1 MTVHRLC
8 PRWLTPVIVAL
19 ATLVAACGGGDD
31 TSSDTTAPAPASPST
46 TATTVAPTTTSTVPT
61 TTTTVYQG
69 PVAPLTGLPPAGD
82 VDLARPA
89 LVLKIDNH
97 LDARP
102 QTGIEQADLVF
113 DIRAEGVTRFFT
125 VFHSETP
132 EVVGPVRSSR
142 TSDFDLLRGFDY
154 PLYGS
159 SGGNDYVMQ
168 AVKDLPV
175 QAVTNYSRNE
185 YFRDSKRPA
194 PHNLM
199 INPAKLWALANDK
212 VQTPKPWFAYRLP
225 TEALPAGAVAAP
237 GPVTITFTGTPVVGY
252 TWDEAAQGWKRTQ
265 DGAPHTVTA
274 GGQLAPTNV
283 VVMETSYKTSPADTK
298 SPEVVS
304 VGTGKAIVLT
314 AGHIITGTWSRPSAT
329 DKPTLVDES
338 GAPIALTPGRT
349 WIEMPQPGQTT
360 W

>member
-1 MTVHRLC
+1 MV
-8 PRWLTPVIVAL
+8 VAL

-31 TSSDTTAPAPASPST
+31 TAASTSAPAPASPST
-46 TATTVAPTTTSTVPT
+46 TASTVAPTTTSTAPT
-61 TTTTVYQG
+61 TVTTAYQG

-82 VDLARPA
+82 VDLSRPA

-97 LDARP
+97 PDARP
-102 QTGIEQADLVF
+102 QTGIELADIVF
-113 DIRAEGVTRFFT
+113 DIRAEGVTRFFA
-125 VFHSETP
+125 VFHSQTP
-132 EVVGPVRSSR
+132 NPAGPVRSSR
-142 TSDFDLLRGFDY
+142 TSDFDLLRGFDH

-168 AVKDLPV
+168 TVKDLPI
-175 QAVTNYSRNE
+175 QAVTNYTRKE

-199 INPAKLWALANDK
+199 IDANKLWALANDT
-212 VQTPKPWFAYRLP
+212 VQTPKPWFAYRLAA
-225 TEALPAGAVAAP
+225 EALPAGAVAAP
-237 GPVTITFTGTPVVGY
+237 GPVTITFTGSPVVGY

-274 GGQLAPTNV
+274 GGQLAPANV
-283 VVMETSYKTSPADTK
+283 VVLETTYKTSPADTK

-304 VGTGKAIVLT
+304 VGSGKAIVLT
-314 AGHIITGTWSRPSAT
+314 AGRIITGTWSRPAAT

-349 WIEMPQPGQTT
+349 WVEMPQAGQTT

>member
-1 MTVHRLC
+1 MILHRLG

-19 ATLVAACGGGDD
+19 ATVAAACGGGD
-31 TSSDTTAPAPASPST
+31 TSADTTAPAPASPST
-46 TATTVAPTTTSTVPT
+46 TAAPTTTAAPST

-102 QTGIEQADLVF
+102 QTGIDLADIVF
-113 DIRAEGVTRFFT
+113 DIRAEGVTRFFA
-125 VFHSETP
+125 VFHSQTP
-132 EVVGPVRSSR
+132 NPAGPVRSSR

-168 AVKDLPV
+168 AVRALPV
-175 QAVTNYSRNE
+175 QAVTNFSRNE
-185 YFRDSKRPA
+185 YYRDSSRPA

-199 INPAKLWALANDK
+199 IDANKLWALANDK
-212 VQTPKPWFAYRLP
+212 VQTPTPWFAYRLP
-225 TEALPAGAVAAP
+225 AEALPAGSVPAV
-237 GPVTITFTGTPVVGY
+237 GPVTIRFTGSPVVGY
-252 TWDEAAQGWKRTQ
+252 TWDETAQGWKRTQ
-265 DGAPHTVTA
+265 DGTPHTVTA

-283 VVMETSYKTSPADTK
+283 VVMETTYKTSPADTK

-304 VGTGKAIVLT
+304 VGSGKAVVLT
-314 AGHIITGTWSRPSAT
+314 AGHIITGSWSRPSAT
-329 DKPTLVDES
+329 DKLTLVDDS

-349 WIEMPQPGQTT
+349 WIEMPQAGQTT

>member
-1 MTVHRLC
+1 MV
-8 PRWLTPVIVAL
+8 VAL

-31 TSSDTTAPAPASPST
+31 TAASTSAPAPASPST
-46 TATTVAPTTTSTVPT
+46 TAATVATTTSTAPT
-61 TTTTVYQG
+61 TVTTAPQG
-69 PVAPLTGLPPAGD
+69 PVAPLTGLPVAGD
-82 VDLARPA
+82 VDLSRPA

-97 LDARP
+97 PDARP
-102 QTGIEQADLVF
+102 QTGIELADIVF
-113 DIRAEGVTRFFT
+113 DIRAEGVTRFFA

-132 EVVGPVRSSR
+132 NPAGPVRSSR
-142 TSDFDLLRGFDY
+142 TSDFDLLRGFDH

-175 QAVTNYSRNE
+175 QAVTNYTRKE

-199 INPAKLWALANDK
+199 IDANKLWALAGDQ

-252 TWDEAAQGWKRTQ
+252 TWDETAQGWKRTQ

-274 GGQLAPTNV
+274 GGQLAPANV
-283 VVMETSYKTSPADTK
+283 VVMETTYKTSPADPK

-314 AGHIITGTWSRPSAT
+314 AGHIITGTWSRPAAT
-329 DKPTLVDES
+329 DKPTLVDDS

-349 WIEMPQPGQTT
+349 WVEMPQAGQTSY
-360 W
+360 

>member
-1 MTVHRLC
+1 V
-8 PRWLTPVIVAL
+8 VVAL
-19 ATLVAACGGGDD
+19 ATLAAACGGGGDSAAS
-31 TSSDTTAPAPASPST
+31 TSSPAPASPST
-46 TATTVAPTTTSTVPT
+46 TATTAAPTTTTTIPT
-61 TTTTVYQG
+61 TTTTVYTG
-69 PVAPLTGLPPAGD
+69 PVAPLTGLPPEGG

-97 LDARP
+97 VDARP
-102 QTGIEQADLVF
+102 QTGIELADIVF
-113 DIRAEGVTRFFT
+113 DIRAEGVTRFFA
-125 VFHSETP
+125 VFHSQTP
-132 EVVGPVRSSR
+132 NPVGPVRSSR

-168 AVKDLPV
+168 AVRDLPV
-175 QAVTNYSRNE
+175 QAVTNFSRNE
-185 YFRDSKRPA
+185 YYRDSSRPA

-199 INPAKLWALANDK
+199 VDANKLWALANDK

-225 TEALPAGAVAAP
+225 TEALPVGAVPAP
-237 GPVTITFTGTPVVGY
+237 GPVTIAFTGSPVVGY
-252 TWDEAAQGWKRTQ
+252 TWDATGQGWKRTQ

-274 GGQLAPTNV
+274 GGQLAPANV
-283 VVMETSYKTSPADTK
+283 VVMETTYKTSPADKK

-304 VGTGKAIVLT
+304 VGSGKAIVLT

-349 WIEMPQPGQTT
+349 WVEMPQAGQTA